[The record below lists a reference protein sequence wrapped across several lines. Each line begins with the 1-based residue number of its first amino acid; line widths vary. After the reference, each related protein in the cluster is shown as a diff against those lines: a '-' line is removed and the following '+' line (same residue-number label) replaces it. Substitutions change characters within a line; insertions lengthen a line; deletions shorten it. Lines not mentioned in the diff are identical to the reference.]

1 MRYALIYL
9 WLCSPFCSYGQTP
22 NYQSYLEKAKG
33 YYSGKDYPNFYES
46 LKQANQLHP
55 YHQGILYQLGV
66 AEALTNRPEEA
77 INHLTKAVY
86 INADYDLTI
95 PELES
100 LEERADYDRLLELQV
115 KLQTPIVK
123 SDTAFVIKDRE
134 LHIESITYN
143 SKTKDFY
150 LGSIHKRKIIKIS
163 KNGEVSDFTK
173 AGEWGMAAVFG
184 LKVDARR
191 KFLWACSSPMPEM
204 ENYDSLTKSAV
215 FKFDLVTGKLIEKY
229 LPTVNQKEF
238 VFGDL
243 TLTSQGDV
251 FVSDSRNNIIFK
263 VNAKRKTLEPFFQ
276 SSEFW
281 NLQGLAFSP
290 DDHLLFI
297 ADYIKGPYQLN
308 IQTKQLTKL
317 STDLKES
324 LKGIDG
330 LAFYNNDLIAIQNG
344 VNPLRV
350 SRLYLGYKQE
360 RIINIQILDRKHPA
374 FNEPTIGTI
383 VGDQFYYVANSQWGG
398 YNKDHT
404 LKPKSELQDIIILR
418 RKLNQK

>member
-1 MRYALIYL
+1 MRLLLICTSICIWFY
-9 WLCSPFCSYGQTP
+9 SFGQVPT
-22 NYQSYLEKAKG
+22 YQFYLEKARD
-33 YYSGKDYPNFYES
+33 YYAKKDYYNFYES
-46 LKQANQLHP
+46 LKSANQLHP

-66 AEALTNRPEEA
+66 AEALTNRPEES
-77 INHLTKAVY
+77 ISHLTMAVY
-86 INADYDLTI
+86 INADFDLTI

-100 LEERADYDRLLELQV
+100 LEDRIDYDRLLELQV
-115 KLQTPIVK
+115 KLQTPIVR
-123 SDTAFVIKDRE
+123 SDTAFIIKDRE
-134 LHIESITYN
+134 LHLESITYN

-150 LGSIHKRKIIKIS
+150 LGSIRKRKIIKIN

-173 AGEWGMAAVFG
+173 SGELGMAAVFG
-184 LKVDARR
+184 LKVDAKR
-191 KFLWACSSPMPEM
+191 KLLWACSSPMPEM
-204 ENYDSLTKSAV
+204 ENYDSLAKSAIL
-215 FKFDLVTGKLIEKY
+215 KFDLSSGKLVEKY
-229 LPTVNQKEF
+229 LPSADQKEF

-243 TLTSQGDV
+243 ALTSQGDV

-263 VNAKRKTLEPFFQ
+263 VNPKLKTLEPFFQ

-281 NLQGLAFSP
+281 NVQGLVFSP

-308 IQTKQLTKL
+308 MQTKQLTKL
-317 STDLKES
+317 STDLKGS

-344 VNPLRV
+344 VSPFCV

-374 FNEPTIGTI
+374 FNEPTIGT
-383 VGDQFYYVANSQWGG
+383 VVDDQFYYVANSQWGG
-398 YNKDHT
+398 YNEDHT
-404 LKPKSELQDIIILR
+404 IKPKSELQDIIILR
-418 RKLNQK
+418 RKLK